1 MSQPDIAKTV
11 AEKWEA
17 AKVQALQSLEASR
30 QAWTTYVDPKARELQ
45 VTLQPKARELQVTLQ
60 KKMEET
66 QKFLS
71 EKVASFS
78 SHK

>member
-1 MSQPDIAKTV
+1 MSQPEIAKTV

-45 VTLQPKARELQVTLQ
+45 VTLKQ
-60 KKMEET
+60 KLEES
-66 QKFLS
+66 QKFLN
-71 EKVASFS
+71 EKVAKFS

>member
-17 AKVQALQSLEASR
+17 AKVQVLQSLEASR

-45 VTLQPKARELQVTLQ
+45 VTLKL
-60 KKMEET
+60 KMEET
-66 QKFLS
+66 QKFVS
-71 EKVASFS
+71 EKVASLS
-78 SHK
+78 SRK